1 MADDPG
7 MDVDE
12 DDIETPS
19 SSNTKGDRKRFE
31 VKKVIIIFQALKEIA
46 NYLVFILVEC
56 SCSLGLG

>member
-46 NYLVFILVEC
+46 NYRVFILVEC